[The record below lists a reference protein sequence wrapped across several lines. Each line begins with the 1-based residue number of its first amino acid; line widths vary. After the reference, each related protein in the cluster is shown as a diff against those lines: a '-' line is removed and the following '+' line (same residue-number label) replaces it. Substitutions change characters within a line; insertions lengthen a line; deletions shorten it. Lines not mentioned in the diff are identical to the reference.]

1 MTLSTGTTELLAK
14 AGLDPAAVEAVVRHA
29 LAEDL
34 GGGVDVTTVATV
46 PFDAEGAADL
56 VAREAGVVAGLPVA
70 AAVFEAAAAPED
82 EEGLVEGVADEA
94 VLVEYHVSDGDRVR
108 RGAKLAT
115 VYGLTRDLL
124 TAERTALNLLCHL
137 SGVATLTRRWADALD
152 GTGTTVL
159 DTRKTTPGLRA
170 LEKYA
175 VRCGGGEN
183 KRRGLYDVA
192 LIKDNHVVAAGGVT
206 AAYEAVKA
214 AFPDVAVQVEV
225 DTLEQAREAVEVGA
239 TWLLCDNMSPDTL
252 REVVEAV
259 GDKVTL
265 EGTGGLTLRRAAD
278 YAATGAH
285 HLSVGALTHSAPI
298 LDIGL
303 DLRLDDEPDE
313 DEDGD

>member
-1 MTLSTGTTELLAK
+1 
-14 AGLDPAAVEAVVRHA
+14 
-29 LAEDL
+29 
-34 GGGVDVTTVATV
+34 
-46 PFDAEGAADL
+46 
-56 VAREAGVVAGLPVA
+56 
-70 AAVFEAAAAPED
+70 
-82 EEGLVEGVADEA
+82 
-94 VLVEYHVSDGDRVR
+94 
-108 RGAKLAT
+108 

-313 DEDGD
+313 DEDEDGD